1 MLLKILIVLA
11 IIVVVLLI
19 VAALRSAD
27 FRVERRITVS
37 TPPAAAFAQVND
49 FHKWGAWNPWAK
61 MDPAM
66 KETYDGAESGVG
78 ASYSWSGNRDVGAGR
93 MTVAEIRPVELI
105 RIKLEFL
112 KPFAATN
119 TAEFT
124 FKPNG
129 NQTVVTW
136 SMFGKYNFICKLM
149 GLFMNMDK
157 MVGRQFEKGLADLKA
172 AAEAAP

>member
-11 IIVVVLLI
+11 IIIVVLLI
-19 VAALRSAD
+19 VAALRPSD
-27 FRVERRITVS
+27 FRTERSITVS

-49 FHKWGAWNPWAK
+49 FHKWKAWNPWAK
-61 MDPAM
+61 LDPAM
-66 KETYDGAESGVG
+66 KEAYDGPPSGVG
-78 ASYSWSGNRDVGAGR
+78 AIYSWDGNKNVGTGR
-93 MTVAEIRPVELI
+93 MTLTESRPVESI

-129 NQTVVTW
+129 NRTIVTW
-136 SMFGKYNFICKLM
+136 SMFGKSNFICKLM
-149 GLFMNMDK
+149 GLFMSMDK
-157 MVGRQFEKGLADLKA
+157 MIGSQFEKGLADLKS
-172 AAEAAP
+172 AAEAAR

>member
-1 MLLKILIVLA
+1 MFIKILIVLA
-11 IIVVVLLI
+11 VLVVVLLI

-27 FRVERRITVS
+27 FRVERSIVVAV
-37 TPPAAAFAQVND
+37 PPAAVFAQVND
-49 FHKWGAWNPWAK
+49 FHKWRAWNPWAK

-66 KETYDGAESGVG
+66 KETYDGPPSGVG
-78 ASYSWSGNRDVGAGR
+78 ASYSWSGNKNVGAGR
-93 MTVAEIRPVELI
+93 MTLTESRPVEWI

-136 SMFGKYNFICKLM
+136 SMFGKSNFICKLM
-149 GLFMNMDK
+149 GLFMSMDK
-157 MVGRQFEKGLADLKA
+157 MIGSQFEKGLADLKKA
-172 AAEAAP
+172 SEPAP

>member
-11 IIVVVLLI
+11 ILVVVLLI
-19 VAALRSAD
+19 IVARRPSD
-27 FRVERRITVS
+27 FRVERSIVVAV
-37 TPPAAAFAQVND
+37 PPAAAFAQVND
-49 FHKWGAWNPWAK
+49 FHKWEAWNPWAK

-66 KETYDGAESGVG
+66 KETYDGAPSGPG
-78 ASYSWSGNRDVGAGR
+78 ASYSWSGNKNVGTGR
-93 MTVAEIRPVELI
+93 MTLTESRPVELI

-136 SMFGKYNFICKLM
+136 SMFGKSNFVCKLM
-149 GLFMNMDK
+149 GLFVSMDK
-157 MVGRQFEKGLADLKA
+157 MCGSQFEKGLADLKA

>member
-11 IIVVVLLI
+11 VIIVVLVI
-19 VAALRSAD
+19 VAALRRAD
-27 FRVERRITVS
+27 FRVERSIVVS
-37 TPPAAAFAQVND
+37 VPPAAAFAQVND
-49 FHKWGAWNPWAK
+49 FHKWEDWSPWAK
-61 MDPAM
+61 LDPAM
-66 KETYDGAESGVG
+66 KETYDGAPSGVG
-78 ASYSWSGNRDVGAGR
+78 ASYSWSGNKNVGTGR
-93 MTVAEIRPVELI
+93 MTLTESRPVEWI

-129 NQTVVTW
+129 NQTIVTW
-136 SMFGKYNFICKLM
+136 SMFGKSNLICRLM

-157 MVGRQFEKGLADLKA
+157 MIGSQFEKGLADLKA
-172 AAEAAP
+172 ASEATP

>member
-1 MLLKILIVLA
+1 MLIKILI
-11 IIVVVLLI
+11 IIAALVVVLLI
-19 VAALRSAD
+19 VAALRPAD
-27 FRVERRITVS
+27 FRVARSIIISV
-37 TPPAAAFAQVND
+37 PPAAAFAQVND

-66 KETYDGAESGVG
+66 KETYDGAPSGTG
-78 ASYSWSGNRDVGAGR
+78 AIYSWSGNKNVGAGR
-93 MTVAEIRPVELI
+93 MTLTESRPVESI

-124 FKPNG
+124 FQPNG

-136 SMFGKYNFICKLM
+136 SMFGKSNFICKLM
-149 GLFMNMDK
+149 GLFMSMDK
-157 MVGRQFEKGLADLKA
+157 MVGTQFEKGLADLKA
-172 AAEAAP
+172 VSETAK